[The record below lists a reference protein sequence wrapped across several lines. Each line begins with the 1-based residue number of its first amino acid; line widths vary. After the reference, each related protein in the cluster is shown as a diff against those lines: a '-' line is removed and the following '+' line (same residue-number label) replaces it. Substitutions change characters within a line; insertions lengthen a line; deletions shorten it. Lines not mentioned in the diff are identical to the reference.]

1 MTTGKGKLMLQII
14 INKNNTGFTIL
25 EVMAALV
32 FLAIGLLGIAGLHHA
47 SIFGNQS
54 ANYMTRAVNL
64 AEDKLEELK
73 RLDFSDPEL
82 ADTDGIDTDIGTDI
96 KSNVTLFTNPD
107 HTDDSPDPGLIRVWN
122 VADSTPA
129 IGLKTVTVIV
139 GWQVKRWHYI
149 ALSTYIRNK

>member
-1 MTTGKGKLMLQII
+1 M
-14 INKNNTGFTIL
+14 INKMTKRKNDTGFTIL
-25 EVMAALV
+25 EVMAALT

-64 AEDKLEELK
+64 AEDKIEELK
-73 RLDFSDPEL
+73 RLDFSDIAL
-82 ADTDGIDTDIGTDI
+82 ADTDSIDTDVGTDI
-96 KSNVTLFTNPD
+96 KSNPSLFTVPD
-107 HTDDSPDPGLIRVWN
+107 HTNDSPDPGLIRVWN

-139 GWQVKRWHYI
+139 GWQVKRWHYVT
-149 ALSTYIRNK
+149 LTTFIRNE